1 MKFVIKKN
9 QVKPDKA
16 KNDLHSTMDDFEPIR
31 ESLSFAD
38 KMRVI

>member
-16 KNDLHSTMDDFEPIR
+16 KNDLHSMDDFEPIR

-38 KMRVI
+38 KMRV